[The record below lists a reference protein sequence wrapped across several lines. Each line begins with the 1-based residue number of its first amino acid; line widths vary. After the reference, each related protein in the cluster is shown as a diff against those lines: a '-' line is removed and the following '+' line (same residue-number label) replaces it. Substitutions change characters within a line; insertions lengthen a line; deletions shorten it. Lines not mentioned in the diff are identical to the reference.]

1 MLPRLPDYQM
11 HARQLGAQV
20 NPADRTPLSIAWIRA
35 PVNPARIMVVVTGM
49 STPTRPEVNMRQ
61 LLRVAGAGLLIATAA
76 IHLDLYLTGYRTIPT
91 IGWLFL
97 LQVIAGFGLAALVL
111 ATGNRLAAALGA
123 GFALSTLG
131 GYLLS
136 VQFGL
141 FGFREIRTTAGIA
154 AGIIEVAAFA
164 AFAALAAAPAP
175 ARAPAHGRT
184 PSRPLVRNRAA
195 ASSLSTLDPAEMA
208 DADSRGHARGGAHA
222 GAGRTRSADWR
233 VPHAGPAVAGVCVVA
248 LALLGGALAG
258 AGGGTAGS
266 AAGSAAVGTLRTEV
280 VNGTTVLANAKGLTL
295 YWFAPDTS
303 TTSACY
309 GACAQYWPP
318 VPGPQRAGNGVTGTL
333 GTIRRTGGA
342 LQETYDGHPLYTYIA
357 DSGPGQAHGN
367 NVDLNG
373 GYWHEVVVSP

>member
-1 MLPRLPDYQM
+1 
-11 HARQLGAQV
+11 
-20 NPADRTPLSIAWIRA
+20 
-35 PVNPARIMVVVTGM
+35 
-49 STPTRPEVNMRQ
+49 MRQ
-61 LLRVAGAGLLIATAA
+61 LLRITGAGLLTATAA

-97 LQVIAGFGLAALVL
+97 LQVIVGFGLAALVVV
-111 ATGNRLAAALGA
+111 TGNRLVAAAGA

-141 FGFREIRTTAGIA
+141 FGFREVRTTAGIV

-164 AFAALAAAPAP
+164 VLAALAAAPAP
-175 ARAPAHGRT
+175 ARAPAHGRI
-184 PSRPLVRNRAA
+184 PARPLVRNRAA
-195 ASSLSTLDPAEMA
+195 GSSMPTLDTATMA
-208 DADSRGHARGGAHA
+208 GVGNHSGGRHGAHA
-222 GAGRTRSADWR
+222 GAGRTPGWTQSADWR
-233 VPHAGPAVAGVCVVA
+233 VPYAGPAVAGISVVA

-258 AGGGTAGS
+258 AGGGPAS
-266 AAGSAAVGTLRTEV
+266 SSAGSAAVGTLRTEV
-280 VNGTTVLANAKGLTL
+280 VSGTTVLANGKGLTL

-303 TTSACY
+303 TKSTCY

-318 VPGPQRAGNGVTGTL
+318 VPGPDHAGNGVTGTL

-342 LQETYDGHPLYTYIA
+342 LQETYDGHPLYTYIG

-367 NVDLNG
+367 NLNLNG
-373 GYWHEVVVSP
+373 GLWHEVVVSS